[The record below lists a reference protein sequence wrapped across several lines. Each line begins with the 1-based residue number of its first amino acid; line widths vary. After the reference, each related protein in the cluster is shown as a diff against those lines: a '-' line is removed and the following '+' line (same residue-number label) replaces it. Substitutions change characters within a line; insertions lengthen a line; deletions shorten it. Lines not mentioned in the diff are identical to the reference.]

1 MYNEQETR
9 TITVFGEGAVKVS
22 PDTVHMVLSVTTRGT
37 ELKDIQQE
45 NANRMNQV
53 IQSLQ
58 KVGIEESSIQTID
71 FQIRPVYEYVNGEQR
86 FQGYEVINSIRITSN
101 ELSRTGELVDLAV
114 KNGVNQVGS
123 IEFTM
128 QYQDDRYQQA
138 LALALT
144 DAETKM
150 ITIGTSLKLQ
160 NKPIPMKIEE
170 QHTSQPVAFR
180 AMAMADT
187 GSTPIESGTITISA
201 SLQVK
206 YQIV

>member
-9 TITVFGEGAVKVS
+9 NITVFGEGAVKVS

-45 NANRMNQV
+45 NASRMNQV
-53 IQSLQ
+53 IQSLK

-71 FQIRPVYEYVNGEQR
+71 FQIRSVYEYVNGEQR

-101 ELSRTGELVDLAV
+101 ELSRMGELVDLAV

-123 IEFTM
+123 IEFTT
-128 QYQDDRYQQA
+128 QDQDDRYQQA

-187 GSTPIESGTITISA
+187 GRTPIESGTITISA

-206 YQIV
+206 YQII

>member
-1 MYNEQETR
+1 MFKEQETR
-9 TITVFGEGAVKVS
+9 MITVFGEGAVKVS
-22 PDTVHMVLSVTTRGT
+22 PSTVHIVLSVVSRGT
-37 ELKDIQQE
+37 ELGEIQRE
-45 NANRMNQV
+45 NARRMNQV

-58 KVGIEESSIQTID
+58 KAGIAETSIQTID

-114 KNGVNQVGS
+114 KNGANQIGS

-128 QYQDDRYQQA
+128 PDQEEQYQQA
-138 LALALT
+138 LVLALQ

-160 NKPIPMKIEE
+160 NRPIPLKVEE

-180 AMAMADT
+180 AMAMADA
-187 GSTPIESGTITISA
+187 GRTPIESGTITISA

>member
-45 NANRMNQV
+45 NASRMNQV
-53 IQSLQ
+53 IQSLK

-128 QYQDDRYQQA
+128 QDQDDRYQQA

-187 GSTPIESGTITISA
+187 GRTPIESGTITISA

-206 YQIV
+206 YQII

>member
-22 PDTVHMVLSVTTRGT
+22 PDTVHMVLSVTTRGM

-45 NANRMNQV
+45 NASRMNQV
-53 IQSLQ
+53 IQSLK

-128 QYQDDRYQQA
+128 QDQDDRYQQA

-187 GSTPIESGTITISA
+187 GRTPIESGTITISA

-206 YQIV
+206 YQII

>member
-1 MYNEQETR
+1 MFKEQETR
-9 TITVFGEGAVKVS
+9 MITVFGEGAVKVS
-22 PDTVHMVLSVTTRGT
+22 PSTVHVVLSVVSRGT
-37 ELKDIQQE
+37 ELGEIQQE
-45 NANRMNQV
+45 NARRMNQV

-58 KVGIEESSIQTID
+58 KAGVAEASIQTTD
-71 FQIRPVYEYVNGEQR
+71 FQIRPVYDYVNGEQR
-86 FQGYEVINSIRITSN
+86 FQGYEVINSIRMTSD
-101 ELSRTGELVDLAV
+101 ELSRTGEFVDLAV
-114 KNGVNQVGS
+114 KNGANQIGS

-128 QYQDDRYQQA
+128 PNSDKHYQRA
-138 LALALT
+138 LVLALQ

-160 NKPIPMKIEE
+160 NRPIPLKIEE

-180 AMAMADT
+180 AVAMADT
-187 GSTPIESGTITISA
+187 GKTPIESGTMTIRA

>member
-1 MYNEQETR
+1 MYYEQETR

-22 PDTVHMVLSVTTRGT
+22 PSTVHIVLSVISRGT
-37 ELKDIQQE
+37 ELAEIQQE
-45 NANRMNQV
+45 NARRMNQV

-58 KVGIEESSIQTID
+58 KAGISETSIQTID
-71 FQIRPVYEYVNGEQR
+71 FQIRPVYEYINGDQR
-86 FQGYEVINSIRITSN
+86 FQGYEVVNSIRITSN
-101 ELSRTGELVDLAV
+101 ELSQTGELVDLAV
-114 KNGVNQVGS
+114 KNGANQIGS

-128 QYQDDRYQQA
+128 PDQDEQYQQA
-138 LALALT
+138 LALALQ

-160 NKPIPMKIEE
+160 NRPIPMKIEE

-180 AMAMADT
+180 AMTMADT
-187 GSTPIESGTITISA
+187 GKTPIESGTITISA

>member
-1 MYNEQETR
+1 MYKEQETR
-9 TITVFGEGAVKVS
+9 MITVFGEGTVKVS
-22 PDTVHMVLSVTTRGT
+22 PSTVHIVLSVVSRGT
-37 ELKDIQQE
+37 ELGEIQQE
-45 NANRMNQV
+45 NAKRMNQV

-58 KVGIEESSIQTID
+58 KAGIAETSMQTID

-86 FQGYEVINSIRITSN
+86 FQGYEVINSIRITNN

-114 KNGVNQVGS
+114 KNGANQIGS

-128 QYQDDRYQQA
+128 PNQDEQYQQA
-138 LALALT
+138 LVLALQ

-160 NKPIPMKIEE
+160 NRPIPLKVEE
-170 QHTSQPVAFR
+170 QHISQPVAFR
-180 AMAMADT
+180 AMTMADT
-187 GSTPIESGTITISA
+187 GRTPIESGMITISA

>member
-45 NANRMNQV
+45 NASRMNQV
-53 IQSLQ
+53 IQLLK

-123 IEFTM
+123 IEFTT
-128 QYQDDRYQQA
+128 QDQDDRYQQA

-187 GSTPIESGTITISA
+187 GRTPIESGTITISA

-206 YQIV
+206 YQII

>member
-22 PDTVHMVLSVTTRGT
+22 PTTVHIVLSVTSRGA
-37 ELKDIQQE
+37 ELEEIQQE
-45 NANRMNQV
+45 NARRMNQV
-53 IQSLQ
+53 VQSLQ
-58 KVGIEESSIQTID
+58 KAGISESSIQTID

-114 KNGVNQVGS
+114 KNGANQIGS

-128 QYQDDRYQQA
+128 PDQDEQYQQA
-138 LALALT
+138 LVLALQ

-160 NKPIPMKIEE
+160 NRPIPLKIEE

-180 AMAMADT
+180 AMALADT
-187 GSTPIESGTITISA
+187 SRTSIESGTITISA

-206 YQIV
+206 YQII

>member
-45 NANRMNQV
+45 NASRMNQV
-53 IQSLQ
+53 IQSLK

-71 FQIRPVYEYVNGEQR
+71 FQIRSVYEYVNGEQR

-123 IEFTM
+123 IEFTT
-128 QYQDDRYQQA
+128 QDQDDRYQQA

-187 GSTPIESGTITISA
+187 GRTPIESGTITISA

-206 YQIV
+206 YQII